1 MGKVHVPL
9 PSRREAVAWA
19 YGAAGTAVI
28 VTYLVTSSAARYML
42 GAVVSASVVF
52 AIVVGV
58 IRNKPPSVLP
68 WCLLAA
74 AMAPYAAADTIWG
87 LYQVRGVEVPFPGV
101 ADWLYLGAYLLL
113 AAGLVTLARQQAGR
127 LHWAGLLDAGIITLG
142 AGTLTWAF
150 IIAPYLRSEM
160 SAWPLAVSI
169 AYPVTDLVLLSI
181 AARLML
187 TTGTRTPSFL
197 LVIGWLLVLLAADG
211 LYYGTQATG
220 TSIPEDVAEVGWMVS
235 SLLLGAAALHSSVAQ
250 RTQMAQ
256 DQERLPPRRM
266 SILIALIL
274 MGPLIVLANVGGA
287 QDQPVNVKV
296 IVAMMASLSLLLL
309 LRIAFLAQY
318 AQGRA
323 TEARTR
329 ATEARTHAEAL
340 SASLREQAELQKQ
353 LSHQATHDPLTG
365 LANRALLNERLES
378 VLGRCSAMSPSGL
391 LMLDL
396 DGFKDVNDTL
406 GHPAGD
412 ELLVDVA
419 QRLTARVRKQDM
431 VARLGGDE
439 FALLVDGV
447 DASTLH
453 HYTTRILDSFRDPFT
468 LAHGHLVHMTTSI
481 GARSITRPT
490 APSEALRDAD
500 TALYKAKTAGKNQAA
515 FFEPPQ
521 QSSSSTAQ
529 EGVRRSRGPE
539 NS

>member
-1 MGKVHVPL
+1 MGKVHVWL
-9 PSRREAVAWA
+9 PSRRDAAAWA
-19 YGAAGTAVI
+19 YAAAGTAVI

-42 GAVVSASVVF
+42 GAVMSASVVF

-58 IRNKPPSVLP
+58 TRNKPPSVLP
-68 WCLLAA
+68 WYLLAA
-74 AMAPYAAADTIWG
+74 AMAPYAAADTIWS

-113 AAGLVTLARQQAGR
+113 AAGLVALARQQAGR
-127 LHWAGLLDAGIITLG
+127 LHWAGLLDAGIVTLG
-142 AGTLTWAF
+142 AATVSWAF
-150 IIAPYLRSEM
+150 IIAPFLRSEM

-211 LYYGTQATG
+211 LYYGTLATG
-220 TSIPEDVAEVGWMVS
+220 TVIPEDVAEVGWMVS
-235 SLLLGAAALHSSVAQ
+235 SLLLGAAALHSSVA
-250 RTQMAQ
+250 RPTQVAQ
-256 DQERLPPRRM
+256 DQERLSRRRL
-266 SILIALIL
+266 SILIALTL
-274 MGPLIVLANVGGA
+274 LGPLIVLANAGGA

-296 IVAMMASLSLLLL
+296 IVAMMASLSLLLV
-309 LRIAFLAQY
+309 LRIAFLAGY

-323 TEARTR
+323 TEART
-329 ATEARTHAEAL
+329 HADAL
-340 SASLREQAELQKQ
+340 AESLREQALLQEK
-353 LSHQATHDPLTG
+353 LSYQATHDPLTG

-378 VLGRCSAMSPSGL
+378 ALGRCSAISPRGL

-419 QRLTARVRKQDM
+419 QRLTARVRKQDL

-439 FALLVDGV
+439 FALLVDNV
-447 DASTLH
+447 DESTLH
-453 HYTTRILDSFRDPFT
+453 HYTKRILDAFKDPFT
-468 LAHGHLVHMTTSI
+468 LAQGHLVHMTTSI

-490 APSEALRDAD
+490 APSDALRDAD
-500 TALYKAKTAGKNQAA
+500 TALYRAKTAGKNQAA

-521 QSSSSTAQ
+521 QSSSSTPLW
-529 EGVRRSRGPE
+529 EGVRRSRGGPE

>member
-9 PSRREAVAWA
+9 PSRREAAAWA
-19 YGAAGTAVI
+19 YAAAGTAVI
-28 VTYLVTSSAARYML
+28 ITYLVTSSSARYML
-42 GAVVSASVVF
+42 GGVMSASVVV

-58 IRNKPPSVLP
+58 IRSRPPSVLP
-68 WCLLAA
+68 WYLLAA

-101 ADWLYLGAYLLL
+101 ADWLYLGSYLLFT
-113 AAGLVTLARQQAGR
+113 AGLVTLARQQSGR
-127 LHWAGLLDAGIITLG
+127 LHWAGLLDAGIVTLG
-142 AGTLTWAF
+142 AGTLSWAF
-150 IIAPYLRSEM
+150 IIAPYLRSEL
-160 SAWPLAVSI
+160 SAWQLAVSV
-169 AYPVTDLVLLSI
+169 AYPVTDLVLLAI

-211 LYYGTQATG
+211 LYYGTLATG
-220 TSIPEDVAEVGWMVS
+220 TVIPEDISEVGWMVS

-250 RTQMAQ
+250 PTQLAI
-256 DQERLPPRRM
+256 DQERLPPQRL
-266 SILIALIL
+266 SILSALIL
-274 MGPLIVLANVGGA
+274 MGPLIVLANVGGIR
-287 QDQPVNVKV
+287 DQPVDVAV
-296 IVAMMASLSLLLL
+296 IVGMMAGLSLLLV
-309 LRIAFLAQY
+309 LRVAFLARY
-318 AQGRA
+318 AQSRA
-323 TEARTR
+323 I
-329 ATEARTHAEAL
+329 AL
-340 SASLREQAELQKQ
+340 AASLQEQAELQEQ

-378 VLGRCSAMSPSGL
+378 ALYRCSAVSCAGL

-396 DGFKDVNDTL
+396 DGFKDINDTL

-412 ELLVDVA
+412 EVLVDVA
-419 QRLTARVRKQDM
+419 GRLTSRVRDQDL

-439 FALLVDGV
+439 FALLVENM
-447 DASTLH
+447 DARTLH
-453 HYTTRILDSFRDPFT
+453 DYTTRILDSFTDPFT
-468 LAHGHLVHMTTSI
+468 LSHGHSVHLTTSI

-500 TALYKAKTAGKNQAA
+500 IALYRAKTAGKNQAA

-529 EGVRRSRGPE
+529 EDVRRSRGPE
-539 NS
+539 KGSRR